1 LAAPLRATID
11 APLFIGVGVTPG
23 EPAPMPTGTVQ
34 LYAGTDLIG
43 SATLDAN
50 GSTQFRIAAA
60 ATGTL
65 ALHAEYS
72 GDALFPSAAS
82 PERLVTI
89 AAGPT
94 AEIPA
99 VGPIG
104 LALLALALAVL
115 GMRPLY
121 RRARRL

>member
-1 LAAPLRATID
+1 
-11 APLFIGVGVTPG
+11 
-23 EPAPMPTGTVQ
+23 
-34 LYAGTDLIG
+34 
-43 SATLDAN
+43 
-50 GSTQFRIAAA
+50 
-60 ATGTL
+60 
-65 ALHAEYS
+65 LHAEYS